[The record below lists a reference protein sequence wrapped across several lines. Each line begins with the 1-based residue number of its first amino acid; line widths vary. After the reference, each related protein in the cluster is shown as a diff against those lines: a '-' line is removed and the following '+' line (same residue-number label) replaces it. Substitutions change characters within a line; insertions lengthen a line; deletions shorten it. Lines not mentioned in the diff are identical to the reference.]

1 MYYALV
7 NGDRKP
13 PAPRLEGICPSCR
26 TPVTPKCGNVKT
38 WHWAHKNVGEC
49 DPWAESLTEW
59 HLAWQRGLLNSAVE
73 VVMENHRADIV
84 GNNSTVVELQHSPIK
99 AEDIAARETFYGNMV
114 WLFDATER
122 FRFIDSGD
130 RVFFSLGRAER
141 HSPIRGCRKPVFLDF
156 GDTVIQVEF
165 LTDDL
170 DRFSGFGLPRT
181 REWFRQQYLSEVLGD
196 GEIVEPPVRAEV
208 PFLHWEGNSCPY
220 RKMMASTRWIDPATH
235 TELLIDTNAT
245 YIPVNYGWNL
255 PGGGSKPVKE
265 MIIENMPQLANGW
278 TVSEIHDLT
287 KWLSARAVIL
297 GGRLRLI
304 PAKLEAMER
313 FAAKESPSQ
322 VLDRIR
328 GHIAAGRVPILD
340 DTVLDKVYDLVMLPG
355 WDPSRRWQPRNSYGT
370 NWR

>member
-13 PAPRLEGICPSCR
+13 PAPQQEGICPSCR
-26 TPVTPKCGNVKT
+26 TPVVPKCGKKKT
-38 WHWAHKNVGEC
+38 WHWAHKSVGEC

-84 GNNSTVVELQHSPIK
+84 GNSSTVVELQHSPIK
-99 AEDIAARETFYGNMV
+99 IEDIAARETFYGNMV

>member
-13 PAPRLEGICPSCR
+13 PAQRLVGICPSCH
-26 TPVTPKCGNVKT
+26 TPVIPKCGNVKT

-59 HLAWQRGLLNSAVE
+59 HLAWQRGLLNSSVE

-99 AEDIAARETFYGNMV
+99 AEDIAAREDFYGNMV

-122 FRFIDSGD
+122 FRFIQSGD

-181 REWFRQQYLSEVLGD
+181 REWFRQHYLSEVLGD
-196 GEIVEPPVRAEV
+196 GELVEPPVRAEV

-220 RKMMASTRWIDPATH
+220 RKMMASTRWIDPVTQ
-235 TELLIDTNAT
+235 TELLIEANET

-255 PGGGSKPVKE
+255 PGGGSKPVRE
-265 MIIENMPQLANGW
+265 MMIENMPQLANGW

-297 GGRLRLI
+297 GGRLRLL

-322 VLDRIR
+322 VLGRIR

-340 DTVLDKVYDLVMLPG
+340 DTVFDKVYDLVMLPG